1 MEQNYTDANGRVFH
15 NVYQYL
21 VIKLIDT
28 NRRHRAATERIVDEI
43 GLHRGQ
49 HQLLMYLSQHDQFL
63 SQKQIAD
70 DFQISPAAVAT
81 GLKKLEKDGYITRC
95 AHPDDNRYNTIRVTE
110 KGLDIVKKSCEC
122 FDRIDRAMFN
132 GLTDE
137 EISVY
142 ANLMDRLQENLAAF
156 LK

>member
-1 MEQNYTDANGRVFH
+1 MEQSYTDANGRVFH
-15 NVYQYL
+15 SIYQYL

-28 NRRHRAATERIVDEI
+28 NRRHRAATESIVDEI

-49 HQLLMYLSQHDQFL
+49 HQLLMYLSQHDHFI

-81 GLKKLEKDGYITRC
+81 GLKKLEKDGYITRA
-95 AHPDDNRYNTIRVTE
+95 AHPEDNRYNTIRVTE
-110 KGLDIVKKSCEC
+110 KGLAIVKKSCES
-122 FDRIDRAMFN
+122 FDRIDRAMFD
-132 GLTDE
+132 GLTE
-137 EISVY
+137 EELAVY
-142 ANLMDRLQENLAAF
+142 ERLLDKLQSNLSAF